1 MLYDAKYFVEKY
13 RMQLHPEGGWFRE
26 TYRSDE
32 MVLGEH
38 LPNRFGDGR
47 CFSTAIYFLLEGEQF
62 SGFHRIKS
70 DELWHFYAGG
80 PLHVYV
86 ITPQGDLEIIKLG
99 NNPDNGEVFQ
109 AVVKAGCWFASQ
121 PAMPHSFCLVGC
133 TVAPGFDFAD
143 FELAK
148 AQVLAKQFPQHQT
161 IINKLCRQ

>member
-1 MLYDAKYFVEKY
+1 
-13 RMQLHPEGGWFRE
+13 MQLHPEGGWFRE

-32 MVLGEH
+32 LVLGEH
-38 LPNRFGDGR
+38 LPNRYGNGR
-47 CFSTAIYFLLEGEQF
+47 SFSTAIYFLLEGEQF

-80 PLHVYV
+80 PLNVYV
-86 ITPQGDLEIIKLG
+86 INQQGELYIIKLG

-109 AVVKAGCWFASQ
+109 AVVPAGCWFASQ
-121 PAMPHSFCLVGC
+121 PALPQSFCFVGC

-148 AQVLAKQFPQHQT
+148 AKQLAELYPQHQS
-161 IINKLCRQ
+161 IINKLCRL

>member
-1 MLYDAKYFVEKY
+1 
-13 RMQLHPEGGWFRE
+13 MQLHPEGGWFRE

-32 MVLGEH
+32 LVLGEH
-38 LPNRFGDGR
+38 LPNRYGNGR
-47 CFSTAIYFLLEGEQF
+47 SFSTAIYFLLEGEQF

-80 PLHVYV
+80 PLNVYV
-86 ITPQGDLEIIKLG
+86 INPQGELYIIKLG

-109 AVVKAGCWFASQ
+109 AVVPAGCWFASQ
-121 PAMPHSFCLVGC
+121 PALPQSFCFVGC

-148 AQVLAKQFPQHQT
+148 AKQLAELYPQHQS
-161 IINKLCRQ
+161 IINKLCRL

>member
-1 MLYDAKYFVEKY
+1 MLYDARYFVDKY
-13 RMQLHPEGGWFRE
+13 RMQLHPEGGWFRD

-38 LPNRFGDGR
+38 LPDRFGGGR
-47 CFSTAIYFLLEGEQF
+47 SFSTAIYFLLEGEQF

-80 PLHVYV
+80 PLNVFV
-86 ITPQGDLEIIKLG
+86 ITAQGDLEIIKLG

-109 AVVKAGCWFASQ
+109 AVVPAGCWFASQ
-121 PAMPHSFCLVGC
+121 PALPHSFCFVGC

-148 AQVLAKQFPQHQT
+148 AQVLAKQYPQHQS
-161 IINKLCRQ
+161 IINKLCRL